1 MLERALALR
10 CSSSYQLDR
19 GGGGERQ
26 TASQPNLIKRKEEI
40 VRTASMNSGEQADKP
55 SATRPLPGKAIAAS
69 ILGNTLEVFDFVSF
83 AFFVVFI
90 GKAFFPTY
98 SSFGQLILAVATFGV
113 GSIARP
119 LGGIVIGAY
128 ADRVGRKAALT
139 LTIGLMAVSTALV
152 GLTPGYQTIGAA
164 APLTILFARLI
175 QGFSAGGELGAAT
188 TYLIEMAPPDRRGYF
203 ASWQF
208 ASQGFG
214 TVIAALFGY
223 LLALMLTSEQIQS
236 WGWRIPFLF
245 GVLIAPVGMYIRS
258 HLDDTLD
265 VTEKHTAAKQIFG
278 QLLRHHRLDILWS
291 CFALIGPTVSY
302 YIVSSYMTTY
312 AMTVLKLPTSTSML
326 AGIVAGIVTIVG
338 ALCGGRLADRF
349 GRKRMGIGAVVA
361 FMLMIYP
368 AFLIVS
374 TARSAIVLFAMI
386 AALTAVRMTISTVA
400 LSLATE
406 AFPKTV
412 RTTGLSLAYNL
423 ATTVF
428 GGTAQVVVTL
438 LIKQTGDPTSP
449 AWYLLGVSFIS
460 LIGLVMLKASKP
472 AGALV

>member
-1 MLERALALR
+1 MKK
-10 CSSSYQLDR
+10 D
-19 GGGGERQ
+19 
-26 TASQPNLIKRKEEI
+26 EI
-40 VRTASMNSGEQADKP
+40 LGITTLKAGEQADKP
-55 SATRPLPGKAIAAS
+55 SAAGPLAGKAIAAS

-83 AFFVVFI
+83 AFFAVYI

-128 ADRVGRKAALT
+128 SDRAGRKAALT
-139 LTIGLMAVSTALV
+139 LTIGLMAVSTAGV
-152 GLTPGYQTIGAA
+152 GLTPDYQTIGAA
-164 APLTILFARLI
+164 APLLILFARLI
-175 QGFSAGGELGAAT
+175 QGFSAGGELGAST
-188 TYLIEMAPPDRRGYF
+188 TYLIEMAPADRRGYF

-223 LLALMLTSEQIQS
+223 LLALMLTPEQIQN

-265 VTEKHTAAKQIFG
+265 ATEKHGAAKQIFG
-278 QLLRHHRLDILWS
+278 QLLRHHRLDILWA
-291 CFALIGPTVSY
+291 CCALVSPTVSY

-326 AGIVAGIVTIVG
+326 AGIVAGIVTVVG
-338 ALCGGRLADRF
+338 ALCGGRLVDRF
-349 GRKRMGIGAVVA
+349 GRKKMGIGALVA

-374 TARSAIVLFAMI
+374 TARSAIVLLAMI
-386 AALTAVRMTISTVA
+386 AVLTAVRMTISTVA

-406 AFPKTV
+406 AFPKAV
-412 RTTGLSLAYNL
+412 RTTGLSLGYNL

-438 LIKQTGDPTSP
+438 LIRQTGSPTSP

-472 AGALV
+472 AGTLA